1 MKNLRKRLACL
12 LLSALLLIGCL
23 PVTALAAE
31 NGFILVV
38 EAGGK
43 LVIAPEYISCTA
55 GQTAAQAL
63 SASGHTFTGLDTG
76 MISAIDGV
84 TGNFTRSDENGNYD
98 LSVSAASIG
107 YLRFSEDMD
116 SKPSDGLKQLMTAMA
131 DYKKKGS
138 DVQAAAKKEYDTA
151 SDLFVGINSE
161 SAKTLA
167 SNLNDAVR
175 NYENTLT
182 GEHYAVRFTD
192 GSAAYSDDN
201 YHGVSI
207 TAVNAYGKQWT
218 DDGDGVLELPKGDYT
233 FCVEQAG
240 LRVEGKITVSAAATV
255 SAELPQS
262 EWLITD
268 TFRVSGSFGEET
280 NKDNKFTDE
289 EWQLGQWSD
298 REVTVP
304 VLDTFTGSVY
314 TYAEYDT
321 GLLSEIP
328 TLTAIYTLASTGE
341 RMEKALAFQSLTSG
355 AYSVL
360 SRGAAGNTVIYRLSS
375 KSEDGYTYSQDYT
388 VHFDRV
394 PTLASIRVEDQIGVD
409 QAASIPFAPDTMEY
423 TYKVLDTV
431 TAVTITGQP
440 LENGYT
446 VTVNG
451 KNAANGV
458 TVDVSGETVIPVT
471 VSANGYSSTY
481 TLTIQ
486 PGEGKSLSFL
496 SERSVTVEVVNS
508 NGVVM
513 PYTTLRESAT
523 QNRYRYILVP
533 GETYHYVATRNTYY
547 HITDDFSLEEVAN
560 STIIVDFSSMSD
572 WLTSLAYGKKTGAA
586 SKNSLKTDASFTPEN
601 HSYRVSYED
610 TEHMVYAWVATG
622 EKNVSIQAIYNQVFS
637 GSLYHGKEKTVDL
650 PSGAASGTLLNRLL
664 MKENPVAGTVA
675 IRLTKEENG
684 VTFYQDYVTRFDRTL
699 TLKDMTA
706 QCDGA
711 AAALEKEDGTKGF
724 TPGVKTYSVTVSMAA
739 QNLELFLSRYEEN
752 TCYGEE
758 DVGYRIRVDGTD
770 VTAEGGVVI
779 PLDGTINTQTVTV
792 TVENNKAPDGT
803 GTYTLNILKSP
814 PVEVTFETEPA
825 DALLHLRDVL
835 TGVQQLP
842 DDAGNY
848 LLCEGSSYSYALTKY
863 GYEAVSGTL
872 TVTRDDAGAL
882 VISNGTETYPVTE
895 TEGGGAVTIVWTL
908 NPAAANPA
916 IDPSIPAQWADFR
929 GSSTNNGVTD
939 VLLPTAA
946 QDGTLYWANQLG
958 VGFDSDAVG
967 SPILVD
973 GDIITYAGDKIYRVD
988 TVSGEVKVKANMDHK
1003 SSFSITPP
1011 VYADGMV
1018 FVALSGGTVQAFNA
1032 ATLESLWIYT
1042 DKLGG
1047 QPNCPLK
1054 VKNGYLYTGF
1064 WNSETGNAN
1073 FVCLSITDEDPAQ
1086 SKESKCASW
1095 YYTSKGGFY
1104 WAGAYVADDFLL
1116 VGTDDGGNGYTS
1128 QTSRLLLL
1136 DPATG
1141 ELLDS
1146 WDGLN
1151 ADIRST
1157 VVYDAGTDAYYF
1169 TSKGGTFYSVQVTG
1183 DRKLTNKWSVNL
1195 ANGVGGVPMSTSTPV
1210 VYGGRAYIGVSGAG
1224 QFTPYSG
1231 HNITVID
1238 VVARR
1243 IAYRVETQ
1251 GYPQTSGLL
1260 TTAYEQES
1268 GCVYVYFFD
1277 NMTPGKLRVL
1287 RDRAGQTV
1295 PDYVTTEGGRT
1306 TAYALFTPTGDQ
1318 AQYAICSPIADEYG
1332 TVYFKNDSAR
1342 LMAYGSA
1349 IERLEITQQ
1358 PTKTAYAEGETF
1370 DPAGM
1375 VVTAVYANGKTRDVT
1390 AYVTYKTDPL
1400 DGGDGEFAISFP
1412 YVMYHNEENGTEMT
1426 SGVETMVPAVT
1437 LNLTVGDG
1445 LLGDVNGDGKVDQ
1458 ADAQMILDY
1467 EAKRLDTELSLKA
1480 ADVSG
1485 DGVIDSSDAVLILQ
1499 YAAGTLKEFPA
1510 AAPKETEDT
1519 GSTDQIAVGDTGLPK
1534 E

>member
-1 MKNLRKRLACL
+1 MKQNLRKRLACL

-31 NGFILVV
+31 NGFILVA

-43 LVIAPEYISCTA
+43 LVIAPEYVSYTA

-84 TGNFTRSDENGNYD
+84 TGNYTRSDENGNYD
-98 LSVSAASIG
+98 LSVSASSIG
-107 YLRFSEDMD
+107 YLRFSEDTS
-116 SKPSDGLKQLMTAMA
+116 SKPGDGLKQLMRAMA
-131 DYKKKGS
+131 DYKKKDS
-138 DVQAAAKKEYDTA
+138 DVQAAAKKEYGTA
-151 SDLFVGINSE
+151 RDLFVGINGE

-167 SNLNDAVR
+167 ASLNDAVK
-175 NYENTLT
+175 NYENSLT
-182 GEHYAVRFTD
+182 GQRYPVRFTD
-192 GSAAYSDDN
+192 GSAAYSDAN
-201 YHGVSI
+201 YPGVSI
-207 TAVNAYGKQWT
+207 TAENAYGKQWT
-218 DDGDGVLELPKGDYT
+218 DEGDGVLELPKGSYT
-233 FCVEQAG
+233 FRVEQSG
-240 LRVEGKITVSAAATV
+240 LRLGGKITVSAAVTV
-255 SAELPQS
+255 SGKLPQS
-262 EWLITD
+262 EWLITG
-268 TFRVSGSFGEET
+268 TFRLSGSYGGET

-289 EWQLGQWSD
+289 EWQLGDWSD

-304 VLDTFTGSVY
+304 VPDTFTGSVY
-314 TYAEYDT
+314 AYAEYDT
-321 GLLSEIP
+321 GLLAEVP

-341 RMEKALAFQSLTSG
+341 RMEKALAFASLTSG

-360 SRGAAGNTVIYRLSS
+360 ARGAAGSTVIYRLTSQG
-375 KSEDGYTYSQDYT
+375 EDGYTYSQDYK
-388 VHFDRV
+388 VNFARV
-394 PTLASIRVEDQIGVD
+394 PTLVSIRVTDQKGVD
-409 QAASIPFAPDTMEY
+409 QAASVPFTPETVAY

-431 TAVTITGQP
+431 TAVTVTGQP
-440 LENGYT
+440 LEKGYT
-446 VTVNG
+446 VTVDG
-451 KNAANGV
+451 QNAANGV
-458 TVDVSGETVIPVT
+458 TVPVSGETVIPVT

-486 PGEGKSLSFL
+486 PGKGKSLSFL

-513 PYTTLRESAT
+513 PYVTHRESAT
-523 QNRYRYILVP
+523 QNRYRYTLVP
-533 GETYHYVATRNTYY
+533 GETYRYVATRGTYY
-547 HITDDFSLEEVAN
+547 HITDDFSLEEVAD
-560 STIIVDFSSMSD
+560 STITVDFSSMSD
-572 WLTSLAYGKKTGAA
+572 WLTSLAYGKKAGAA

-610 TEHMVYAWVATG
+610 TEHMVYAWAATG

-650 PSGAASGTLLNRLL
+650 IPGAASGTQLNRLL
-664 MKENPVAGTVA
+664 MKENPVSGTVTL
-675 IRLTKEENG
+675 RLTKVENG
-684 VTFYQDYVTRFDRTL
+684 ITFYQDYLTKFTRTL
-699 TLKDMTA
+699 TLKDITA
-706 QCDGA
+706 SCDGA
-711 AAALEKEDGTKGF
+711 ATTLTREDGTTGF
-724 TPGVKTYSVTVSMAA
+724 APGVKSYSVTVSMAA
-739 QNLELFLSRYEEN
+739 QNLELGLSRYADN

-758 DVGYRIRVDGTD
+758 DVGYRVKVDGAD
-770 VTAEGGVVI
+770 VTAEGIAVI
-779 PLDGTINTQTVTV
+779 PLDGTINTQTVRV
-792 TVENNKAPDGT
+792 TVENDKAPDGT

-814 PVEVTFETEPA
+814 PVEVTFTTEPA
-825 DALLHLRDVL
+825 DALLHIRSVL
-835 TGVQQLP
+835 TGEQQLP
-842 DDAGNY
+842 ENGGHY

-882 VISNGTETYPVTE
+882 VISNGTEVYPVTE
-895 TEGGGAVTIVWTL
+895 TEDGGAAAIAWSL
-908 NPAAANPA
+908 NQAASNPA
-916 IDPSIPAQWADFR
+916 IDPYIPAQWADFR
-929 GSSTNNGVTD
+929 GSETNNGVTD
-939 VLLPTAA
+939 APIPTAA

-973 GDIITYAGDKIYRVD
+973 GDIITYAGDKIYRID
-988 TVSGEVKVKANMDHK
+988 TVSGEIKAKAAMDHK

-1032 ATLESLWIYT
+1032 STLESLWIYT

-1047 QPNCPLK
+1047 QPNCPLT

-1073 FVCLSITDEDPAQ
+1073 FVCLSVTDEDPAQ
-1086 SKESKCASW
+1086 SGESKCASW

-1146 WDGLN
+1146 WDNLN

-1157 VVYDAGTDAYYF
+1157 VVYDDETDAYYF
-1169 TSKGGTFYSVQVTG
+1169 TSKGGTFYSVQVSG
-1183 DRKLTNKWSVNL
+1183 DRKLRSKWSVNL

-1210 VYGGRAYIGVSGAG
+1210 VYGGRAYLGVSGAG
-1224 QFTPYSG
+1224 QFSSYSG

-1238 VVARR
+1238 VGARS
-1243 IAYRVETQ
+1243 IVYRVDTQ

-1287 RDRAGQTV
+1287 RDRAGQTT

-1306 TAYALFTPTGDQ
+1306 TAYVLFTPTGDQ
-1318 AQYAICSPIADEYG
+1318 AQYAICSPITDEYG

-1358 PTKTAYAEGETF
+1358 PTKAAYAEGETF
-1370 DPAGM
+1370 DPSGM

-1390 AYVTYKTDPL
+1390 AYVTYKREPL
-1400 DGGDGEFAISFP
+1400 DASDGEFAVSFP

-1426 SGVETMVPAVT
+1426 SGVETMIPVAT

-1458 ADAQMILDY
+1458 ADARMILDF
-1467 EAKRLDTELSLKA
+1467 EAKRLDRSLSLET

-1485 DGVIDSSDAVLILQ
+1485 DGVIDSNDAVLILQ

-1519 GSTDQIAVGDTGLPK
+1519 GNAD
-1534 E
+1534 

>member
-1 MKNLRKRLACL
+1 M
-12 LLSALLLIGCL
+12 
-23 PVTALAAE
+23 
-31 NGFILVV
+31 
-38 EAGGK
+38 
-43 LVIAPEYISCTA
+43 
-55 GQTAAQAL
+55 
-63 SASGHTFTGLDTG
+63 
-76 MISAIDGV
+76 
-84 TGNFTRSDENGNYD
+84 
-98 LSVSAASIG
+98 
-107 YLRFSEDMD
+107 
-116 SKPSDGLKQLMTAMA
+116 
-131 DYKKKGS
+131 
-138 DVQAAAKKEYDTA
+138 
-151 SDLFVGINSE
+151 
-161 SAKTLA
+161 
-167 SNLNDAVR
+167 
-175 NYENTLT
+175 
-182 GEHYAVRFTD
+182 
-192 GSAAYSDDN
+192 
-201 YHGVSI
+201 
-207 TAVNAYGKQWT
+207 
-218 DDGDGVLELPKGDYT
+218 
-233 FCVEQAG
+233 
-240 LRVEGKITVSAAATV
+240 
-255 SAELPQS
+255 
-262 EWLITD
+262 
-268 TFRVSGSFGEET
+268 
-280 NKDNKFTDE
+280 
-289 EWQLGQWSD
+289 
-298 REVTVP
+298 
-304 VLDTFTGSVY
+304 
-314 TYAEYDT
+314 
-321 GLLSEIP
+321 
-328 TLTAIYTLASTGE
+328 
-341 RMEKALAFQSLTSG
+341 
-355 AYSVL
+355 
-360 SRGAAGNTVIYRLSS
+360 
-375 KSEDGYTYSQDYT
+375 
-388 VHFDRV
+388 
-394 PTLASIRVEDQIGVD
+394 
-409 QAASIPFAPDTMEY
+409 
-423 TYKVLDTV
+423 
-431 TAVTITGQP
+431 
-440 LENGYT
+440 
-446 VTVNG
+446 
-451 KNAANGV
+451 
-458 TVDVSGETVIPVT
+458 
-471 VSANGYSSTY
+471 
-481 TLTIQ
+481 
-486 PGEGKSLSFL
+486 
-496 SERSVTVEVVNS
+496 
-508 NGVVM
+508 
-513 PYTTLRESAT
+513 
-523 QNRYRYILVP
+523 
-533 GETYHYVATRNTYY
+533 
-547 HITDDFSLEEVAN
+547 
-560 STIIVDFSSMSD
+560 
-572 WLTSLAYGKKTGAA
+572 
-586 SKNSLKTDASFTPEN
+586 
-601 HSYRVSYED
+601 
-610 TEHMVYAWVATG
+610 
-622 EKNVSIQAIYNQVFS
+622 
-637 GSLYHGKEKTVDL
+637 
-650 PSGAASGTLLNRLL
+650 
-664 MKENPVAGTVA
+664 
-675 IRLTKEENG
+675 
-684 VTFYQDYVTRFDRTL
+684 
-699 TLKDMTA
+699 
-706 QCDGA
+706 
-711 AAALEKEDGTKGF
+711 
-724 TPGVKTYSVTVSMAA
+724 
-739 QNLELFLSRYEEN
+739 
-752 TCYGEE
+752 
-758 DVGYRIRVDGTD
+758 
-770 VTAEGGVVI
+770 
-779 PLDGTINTQTVTV
+779 
-792 TVENNKAPDGT
+792 
-803 GTYTLNILKSP
+803 
-814 PVEVTFETEPA
+814 
-825 DALLHLRDVL
+825 
-835 TGVQQLP
+835 
-842 DDAGNY
+842 
-848 LLCEGSSYSYALTKY
+848 
-863 GYEAVSGTL
+863 
-872 TVTRDDAGAL
+872 
-882 VISNGTETYPVTE
+882 
-895 TEGGGAVTIVWTL
+895 
-908 NPAAANPA
+908 
-916 IDPSIPAQWADFR
+916 
-929 GSSTNNGVTD
+929 
-939 VLLPTAA
+939 
-946 QDGTLYWANQLG
+946 YWANQLG

-1047 QPNCPLK
+1047 QPNCPLT

-1064 WNSETGNAN
+1064 WNSETGDAN
-1073 FVCLSITDEDPAQ
+1073 FVCLSVTDEDPAQ

-1210 VYGGRAYIGVSGAG
+1210 VYGGRAYLGVSGAG
-1224 QFTPYSG
+1224 QFSPYSG

-1287 RDRAGQTV
+1287 RDRAGQTT

-1318 AQYAICSPIADEYG
+1318 AQYAICSPITDEYG

-1390 AYVTYKTDPL
+1390 DYVTYKADPL
-1400 DGGDGEFAISFP
+1400 DGGDGEFVISFP

-1467 EAKRLDTELSLKA
+1467 EAKRIDRALSLKA

-1499 YAAGTLKEFPA
+1499 YAAGTLKEFPV

>member
-1 MKNLRKRLACL
+1 MKQNLRKRLACL

-31 NGFILVV
+31 NGFILVA

-43 LVIAPEYISCTA
+43 LVIAPEYVSYTA

-84 TGNFTRSDENGNYD
+84 TGNYTRSDENGNYD
-98 LSVSAASIG
+98 LSVSASSIG
-107 YLRFSEDMD
+107 YLRFSEDTS
-116 SKPSDGLKQLMTAMA
+116 SKPGDGLKQLMRAMA
-131 DYKKKGS
+131 DYKKKDS
-138 DVQAAAKKEYDTA
+138 DVQAAAKKEYGTA
-151 SDLFVGINSE
+151 RDLFVGINGE

-167 SNLNDAVR
+167 ASLNDAVK
-175 NYENTLT
+175 NYENSLN
-182 GEHYAVRFTD
+182 GQRYPVRFTD
-192 GSAAYSDDN
+192 GSAAYSDAN
-201 YHGVSI
+201 YPGVSI
-207 TAVNAYGKQWT
+207 TAENAYGKQWT
-218 DDGDGVLELPKGDYT
+218 DEGDGVLELPKGDYT

-240 LRVEGKITVSAAATV
+240 LRFGGKITVSAAGAV
-255 SAELPQS
+255 SGKLPQS

-268 TFRVSGSFGEET
+268 TFRLSGSYGGET

-289 EWQLGQWSD
+289 EWQLGDWSD

-304 VLDTFTGSVY
+304 VPDTFTGSVY

-328 TLTAIYTLASTGE
+328 TLTAIYSLASTGE
-341 RMEKALAFQSLTSG
+341 RMEKALAFASLTSG

-360 SRGAAGNTVIYRLSS
+360 ARGAVGSTVIYRLTSQG
-375 KSEDGYTYSQDYT
+375 EDGYTYSQDYK
-388 VHFDRV
+388 VNFARV
-394 PTLASIRVEDQIGVD
+394 PTLVSIRVTDQKGVD
-409 QAASIPFAPDTMEY
+409 QAASVPFTPETVAY
-423 TYKVLDTV
+423 SYKVLDTV
-431 TAVTITGQP
+431 TAVTVTGQP
-440 LENGYT
+440 LEKDYA
-446 VTVNG
+446 VTVDG
-451 KNAANGV
+451 QNAANGV
-458 TVDVSGETVIPVT
+458 TVPVSGETVIPVT

-486 PGEGKSLSFL
+486 PGKGKSLSFL

-513 PYTTLRESAT
+513 PYVTHRESAT
-523 QNRYRYILVP
+523 QNRYRYTLVP
-533 GETYHYVATRNTYY
+533 GETYRYVATRGTYY
-547 HITDDFSLEEVAN
+547 HITDDFSLEEVAD
-560 STIIVDFSSMSD
+560 STITVDFSSMSD
-572 WLTSLAYGKKTGAA
+572 WLTSLAYGKKAGAA

-610 TEHMVYAWVATG
+610 TEHMVYAWAATG

-650 PSGAASGTLLNRLL
+650 LSGAASGTQLNRLL
-664 MKENPVAGTVA
+664 MKENPVSGTVTL
-675 IRLTKEENG
+675 RLTKVENG
-684 VTFYQDYVTRFDRTL
+684 ITFYQDYLTKFTRTL
-699 TLKDMTA
+699 TLKDITA
-706 QCDGA
+706 SCDGA
-711 AAALEKEDGTKGF
+711 ATTLTREDETTGF
-724 TPGVKTYSVTVSMAA
+724 APGVKSYSVTVSMAA
-739 QNLELFLSRYEEN
+739 QNLELGLSRYADN

-758 DVGYRIRVDGTD
+758 DVGYRVKVDGAD
-770 VTAEGGVVI
+770 VTAEGIAVI
-779 PLDGTINTQTVTV
+779 PLDGTINTQTVRV
-792 TVENNKAPDGT
+792 TVENDKAPDGT

-814 PVEVTFETEPA
+814 PVEVTFTTEPA
-825 DALLHLRDVL
+825 DALLHIRSVL
-835 TGVQQLP
+835 TGEQQLP
-842 DDAGNY
+842 EDGGHY

-882 VISNGTETYPVTE
+882 VISNGTEVYPVTE
-895 TEGGGAVTIVWTL
+895 TEDGGAAAIAWSL
-908 NPAAANPA
+908 NQAASNPA
-916 IDPSIPAQWADFR
+916 IDPYIPAQWADFR
-929 GSSTNNGVTD
+929 GSDTNNGVTD
-939 VLLPTAA
+939 APIPTAA

-988 TVSGEVKVKANMDHK
+988 TVSGEIKAKAAMDHK

-1032 ATLESLWIYT
+1032 STLESLWIYT

-1047 QPNCPLK
+1047 QPNCPLT

-1064 WNSETGNAN
+1064 WNSEIGNAN
-1073 FVCLSITDEDPAQ
+1073 FVCLSVTDEDPAQ
-1086 SKESKCASW
+1086 SGESKCASW
-1095 YYTSKGGFY
+1095 YYTGKGGFY

-1136 DPATG
+1136 DPASG

-1146 WDGLN
+1146 WNNLN

-1157 VVYDAGTDAYYF
+1157 VVYDDETDAYYF
-1169 TSKGGTFYSVQVTG
+1169 TSKGGTFYSVQVSG
-1183 DRKLTNKWSVNL
+1183 DRKLMNKWSVNL

-1210 VYGGRAYIGVSGAG
+1210 VYGGRAYLGVSGAG
-1224 QFTPYSG
+1224 QFSSYSG

-1238 VVARR
+1238 VGARS
-1243 IAYRVETQ
+1243 IAYRVDTQ

-1277 NMTPGKLRVL
+1277 NMTPGKLRAL
-1287 RDRAGQTV
+1287 RDRAGQTT

-1318 AQYAICSPIADEYG
+1318 AQYAICSPITDEYG

-1349 IERLEITQQ
+1349 IECLEITQQ
-1358 PTKTAYAEGETF
+1358 PTKTTYGEGETF

-1390 AYVTYKTDPL
+1390 AYVTYKREPL
-1400 DGGDGEFAISFP
+1400 DAGDGEFAVSFP

-1426 SGVETMVPAVT
+1426 SGVETMIPVAT

-1445 LLGDVNGDGKVDQ
+1445 LPGDVNGDGKVDQ
-1458 ADAQMILDY
+1458 ADARMILDY

-1485 DGVIDSSDAVLILQ
+1485 DGVIDSNDAVLILQ

-1510 AAPKETEDT
+1510 AVPKETED
-1519 GSTDQIAVGDTGLPK
+1519 K